1 MRTYF
6 LVSFLALPWLLSS
19 QRMDTIPLSL
29 AQAVEL
35 AYSDAPDAAIARTI
49 YANNYWRYQ
58 SFLANYRP
66 AMMFSATLPNLN
78 RSIQAI
84 TLPNG
89 QDAFISR
96 SLMSN
101 GAGISLQQG
110 VAATGGR
117 VFLRTNLERIDIFGT
132 DGKPGLVSYLS
143 TPVSF
148 GFEQP
153 IFGFNRLKWER
164 RTEPLRYE
172 ESRKSYSEDLAETSY
187 RATELFFEVLMAQ
200 INLEAAR
207 KDKADADT
215 LLAISRG
222 RYEVG
227 RIALDELLQI
237 ELSSMN
243 AEAAI
248 AQHMLT
254 LQTATER
261 LRDFLGIQSAVA
273 FKLVPP
279 ADIPEFHVDAHKA
292 ILQARM
298 NRSAALA
305 FERRIAE
312 AEMDIAQARANR
324 GVQMNLFGSFGLSQ
338 TGPDLE
344 AAYNRPLDQEQVVL
358 GITIPI
364 ADWGRARSTLE
375 IAKSNQEL
383 VQMQVAQERINFE
396 REVLIRVQQFDLVRN
411 QVNLALQ
418 AHEVSK
424 RRLDMSRNRYLI
436 GKILI
441 TDLNLALREE
451 AEARRGYVAVLRN
464 FWLAYYDLRRLTLY
478 DFEADRP
485 LVETPEVKSK

>member
-1 MRTYF
+1 
-6 LVSFLALPWLLSS
+6 
-19 QRMDTIPLSL
+19 MDTIPLSL
-29 AQAVEL
+29 SQAIEIAQ
-35 AYSDAPDAAIARTI
+35 SDAPDVAIARTI
-49 YANNYWRYQ
+49 YSNNYWRYQ

-66 AMMFSATLPNLN
+66 SIVFNATLPNLN

-110 VAATGGR
+110 LAATGGR
-117 VFLRTNLERIDIFGT
+117 VFLRTNLERIDIFGSG
-132 DGKPGLVSYLS
+132 GKPGLVSYLS
-143 TPVSF
+143 TPVGI

-164 RTEPLRYE
+164 RIEPLRFE
-172 ESRKSYSEDLAETSY
+172 ENRKRFSEDMAETAF
-187 RATELFFEVLMAQ
+187 RATEMFFEVLIAQ

-207 KDKADADT
+207 KDKSDADT

-222 RYEVG
+222 RFEVG

-237 ELSSMN
+237 ELNAMN
-243 AEAAI
+243 AQASI
-248 AQHMLT
+248 AQNTLT

-261 LRDFLGIQSAVA
+261 LRDFLGIRNAVA
-273 FKLVPP
+273 FQLITP
-279 ADIPEFHVDAHKA
+279 ADIPGFLVDAHKA
-292 ILQARM
+292 LLYARM
-298 NRSAALA
+298 HRSDALG

-312 AEMDIAQARANR
+312 AQMNIAQARAER
-324 GVQMNLFGSFGLSQ
+324 GLQMNFFGSFGLSQ

-344 AAYNRPLDQEQVVL
+344 TAYTRPLDQEQVVL
-358 GITIPI
+358 GITLPI
-364 ADWGRARSTLE
+364 ADWGRARSNLE
-375 IAKSNQEL
+375 IARSNQEL

-411 QVNLALQ
+411 QVTLALQ
-418 AHEVSK
+418 AHDVSK
-424 RRLDMSRNRYLI
+424 RRLEMSRNRYLI

-451 AEARRGYVAVLRN
+451 ADARRSYIAALRN

-478 DFEADRP
+478 DFELDKP
-485 LVETPEVKSK
+485 LVETPDVDKK

>member
-1 MRTYF
+1 
-6 LVSFLALPWLLSS
+6 
-19 QRMDTIPLSL
+19 MDTIPLSL
-29 AQAVEL
+29 FQSIEIAQSE
-35 AYSDAPDAAIARTI
+35 APDAAIARTV
-49 YANNYWRYQ
+49 YSNNYWRYQ

-66 AMMFSATLPNLN
+66 AVAFSATLPNLN

-110 VAATGGR
+110 LAATGGR
-117 VFLRTNLERIDIFGT
+117 IFLRTNLERIDIFGSA
-132 DGKPGLVSYLS
+132 GKPGQISYLS
-143 TPVSF
+143 TPVGI

-153 IFGFNRLKWER
+153 LFGFNRLKWER
-164 RTEPLRYE
+164 RIEPLRFE
-172 ESRKSYSEDLAETSY
+172 ENRKRYSEDLAETAF
-187 RATELFFEVLMAQ
+187 RATELFFDVLMAQ
-200 INLEAAR
+200 INLEAVR

-215 LLAISRG
+215 LLAISQG
-222 RYEVG
+222 RFEVG

-237 ELSSMN
+237 ELSAMN

-248 AQHMLT
+248 AQNTLN

-273 FKLVPP
+273 FRLLTPT
-279 ADIPEFHVDAHKA
+279 DIPAFPVDAHA
-292 ILQARM
+292 ALLYARM
-298 NRSAALA
+298 HRGDALA

-312 AEMDIAQARANR
+312 AQMNVAQARADR
-324 GVQMNLFGSFGLSQ
+324 GVQMNLFASFGLSQ

-344 AAYNRPLDQEQVVL
+344 TAYTRPLDQEQVVL
-358 GITIPI
+358 GITVPI
-364 ADWGRARSTLE
+364 ADWGRARSNLE
-375 IAKSNQEL
+375 IARSNQEL
-383 VQMQVAQERINFE
+383 IQMQVAQERINFE

-411 QVNLALQ
+411 QVKLALQ
-418 AHEVSK
+418 AHDVSK
-424 RRLDMSRNRYLI
+424 RRLEMSRNRYLI

-441 TDLNLALREE
+441 TDLNIALREE
-451 AEARRGYVAVLRN
+451 AEARRSYIASLRN

-478 DFEADRP
+478 DFEGNVP
-485 LVETPEVKSK
+485 LVETPEVGGKK